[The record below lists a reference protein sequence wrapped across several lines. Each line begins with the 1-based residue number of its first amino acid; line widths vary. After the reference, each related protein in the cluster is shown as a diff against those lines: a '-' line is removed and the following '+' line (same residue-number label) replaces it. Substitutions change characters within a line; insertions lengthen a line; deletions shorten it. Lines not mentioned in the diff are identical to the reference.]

1 MLSDRSYIGEVP
13 FKGQWYPG
21 KQDPLIDRGTW
32 ERVQALLGGHVYH
45 SHQMTFASE
54 AITCAHC
61 GRAITGETKTKQTK
75 SGERQ
80 YIYYRCS
87 GYTAKGHPRV
97 RVTEAELDRQM
108 LAIFDRMRVEDD
120 EVREWFRLVLHSQ
133 TQDAQSEAKSKR
145 TELTRQA
152 SLLTTQQDRL
162 LNMRLAEEI
171 DEQAFARKHTELRDR
186 LASIK
191 LQLDVL
197 DRSND
202 ENAELACKVF
212 ELSQTLREQWVEADY
227 HAKRRLLEIVCL
239 NCTLDGASLVPV
251 L

>member
-1 MLSDRSYIGEVP
+1 
-13 FKGQWYPG
+13 
-21 KQDPLIDRGTW
+21 
-32 ERVQALLGGHVYH
+32 
-45 SHQMTFASE
+45 
-54 AITCAHC
+54 
-61 GRAITGETKTKQTK
+61 
-75 SGERQ
+75 
-80 YIYYRCS
+80 
-87 GYTAKGHPRV
+87 
-97 RVTEAELDRQM
+97 M